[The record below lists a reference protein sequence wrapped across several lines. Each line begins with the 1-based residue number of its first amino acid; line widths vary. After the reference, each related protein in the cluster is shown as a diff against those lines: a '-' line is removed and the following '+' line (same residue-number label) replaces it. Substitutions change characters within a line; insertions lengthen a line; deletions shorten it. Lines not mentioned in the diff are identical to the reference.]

1 MKKKLLFIILPIVLI
16 LIAVG
21 TIAALYFTTDIFKS
35 DQEMFAKYFK
45 QNIKILD
52 VMENKKIDEQEQW
65 KAINSYESNGN
76 LLISIED
83 ETNAQ
88 EVNCTTVT
96 KHDANT
102 GRTYS
107 EMTLKKEEADLLKVS
122 YINSEDIYALKCD
135 DILGNYIGIQN
146 NDLQTFAK
154 NMGMSDAEVKKIPNM
169 IDLASINHIGDLT
182 AEQKQHIIDTYSKV
196 IFDTIPEDKY
206 TKLGQ
211 KQVSIDGK
219 NYETNAYQL
228 SLDENIIKKVI
239 ANCLTTLKN
248 DNVTLSILKDK
259 LSILGVNSEYTEIK
273 NITELIDE
281 AILQIQNETENN
293 ITLNIIVYESQ
304 GKLIKTTIELPNQ
317 GNITI
322 DQTSANNGERVIVTV
337 EEKESDG
344 TEEDNYIINNKS
356 TTFQIIFQKI
366 ETETVTSTE
375 VKIIP
380 DMDDTTQTIT
390 INTTIGKV
398 QNNTINNSS
407 DVTITKTSETNT
419 ESISASYSQTIQ
431 AVAEV
436 EEIMELKSS
445 NTVIVNNYSKEQ
457 LIPFLTSIGN
467 KIGEVIP
474 SKIGELEITLQ
485 TSQTNEGTNTTNI
498 VNLAN
503 SIYKIVSMIGTAGVS
518 IGNANGIK
526 IENIG
531 LIGIIGNKMYIYN
544 QAQNAIASNDNLT
557 EKEVQTYNAMFES
570 FKGEQNGNT
579 IKSLCDTA
587 RNHNLG
593 NTGDPQNQVMIQ
605 MSSATEI
612 TTESTEEVTMESVSS
627 IKEKIKSEK
636 TYIVDFGYSS
646 STGKIVAIGITE
658 K

>member
-322 DQTSANNGERVIVTV
+322 DQTSANNGQRVIVTV